1 MASQHVAATSK
12 TNGKVHRQSSRKS
25 SRKFSRKA
33 PHKPAKATA
42 TAPAAT
48 VDTLPAP
55 TVEQPAPVIVAEA
68 PAPPVAPIEPV
79 APVEPPPVTAA
90 APAPQPSAQDEPPPP
105 PPEEEEHPT
114 PNEQPIELR
123 ELLYYVGKQLTS
135 LAAVTEPL
143 ATYLADNGIT
153 AAYLSAIASLQTVL
167 EEGLATRRQARSD
180 EHVAVLRLERAY
192 YLAKTEYA
200 TFRQTARFA
209 LAPEYYGALGL
220 DYPIPTKIGIF
231 LGTARE
237 TLAAAQREP
246 YAGLLAA
253 AAFTAERVQAVA
265 TLIDLLQ
272 TLLDARNAAHQAALT
287 ATRARNESAREL
299 RRAARQLTV
308 EVNSIL
314 RLHPE
319 VNRPD
324 GF

>member
-1 MASQHVAATSK
+1 MASQHAAATSK
-12 TNGKVHRQSSRKS
+12 TNGKVHRQSSRK
-25 SRKFSRKA
+25 FSRKV

-42 TAPAAT
+42 AAPAAT

-68 PAPPVAPIEPV
+68 PAPLVDSIEPVAPV

-90 APAPQPSAQDEPPPP
+90 APAPQPSAQEEPPPP
-105 PPEEEEHPT
+105 AEEEHPT
-114 PNEQPIELR
+114 PSEQAISLR
-123 ELLYYVGKQLTS
+123 ELLYHVGKQLTG
-135 LAAVTEPL
+135 LAAVPEPL
-143 ATYLADNGIT
+143 ATYLEENGIT
-153 AAYLSAIASLQTVL
+153 AAYLSAIGSLHSVL
-167 EEGLATRRQARSD
+167 ESGLATRQQAMSD
-180 EHVAVLRLERAY
+180 EDVAVRQLESARFMAQ
-192 YLAKTEYA
+192 TEYA
-200 TFRQTARFA
+200 TYRQTARFA
-209 LAPEYYGALGL
+209 LAPEYHGALGL
-220 DYPIPTKIGIF
+220 TSPMPARLGIF
-231 LGTARE
+231 IGTARE
-237 TLAAAQREP
+237 SLAAAQREP
-246 YAGLLAA
+246 YAGLLAI
-253 AAFTAERVQAVA
+253 AAFSAERVQAVA

-272 TLLDARNAAHQAALT
+272 TLLDARNAAHLAGLA

>member
-1 MASQHVAATSK
+1 MASQHAAATSK
-12 TNGKVHRQSSRKS
+12 TNGKVHRQSSRK
-25 SRKFSRKA
+25 FSRKV

-42 TAPAAT
+42 AAPAAT

-68 PAPPVAPIEPV
+68 PAPLVDSIEPVAPV

-90 APAPQPSAQDEPPPP
+90 APAPQPSAQEEPPPP
-105 PPEEEEHPT
+105 AEEEHPT
-114 PNEQPIELR
+114 PSEQAISLR
-123 ELLYYVGKQLTS
+123 ELLYHVGKQLTG
-135 LAAVTEPL
+135 LAAVPEPL
-143 ATYLADNGIT
+143 ATYLEENGIT
-153 AAYLSAIASLQTVL
+153 AAYLSAIGSLHSVL
-167 EEGLATRRQARSD
+167 ESGLATRQQAMSD
-180 EHVAVLRLERAY
+180 EDVAVRQLESAR

-200 TFRQTARFA
+200 TYRQTARFA
-209 LAPEYYGALGL
+209 LAPEYHSALGL
-220 DYPIPTKIGIF
+220 TSPMPARLGIF
-231 LGTARE
+231 IGTARE
-237 TLAAAQREP
+237 SLAAAQREP
-246 YAGLLAA
+246 YAGLLAI
-253 AAFTAERVQAVA
+253 AAFGAERVQAVA
-265 TLIDLLQ
+265 TLIDVLQ
-272 TLLDARNAAHQAALT
+272 TLLDARNAAHLAGLA